1 MKKTKASILK
11 KEIITRVCK
20 QAKCRRKEAED
31 IINAYTDIMIEEL
44 KEKHSFRI
52 KRLGT
57 LRHLHSLPRNG
68 FNPVRQ
74 KNEVFKGKN
83 KIKFTPSKAM
93 AELLNLPEDDREDKE
108 D

>member
-1 MKKTKASILK
+1 LK
-11 KEIITRVCK
+11 KEVITRVCK

-57 LRHLHSLPRNG
+57 LQHVRSQPRNG
-68 FNPVRQ
+68 FNPLKQ
-74 KNEVFKGKN
+74 KKEVFISRN

-93 AELLNLPEDDREDKE
+93 AELLNLPENDREDKE

>member
-1 MKKTKASILK
+1 MKKTEASILK
-11 KEIITRVCK
+11 KEVITRVCK

-83 KIKFTPSKAM
+83 KIKFTPSVTM
-93 AELLNLPEDDREDKE
+93 AKLLNPPEEDKQ